1 MKNLLKFFSFGKEKE
16 TQQSPEFVLSQEQWE
31 SFVAGEETP
40 FTINEHTYNLL
51 LLESEA
57 SQPNRATALLSTGA
71 GAVIGEL
78 DVDLPSWA
86 WSAWHLGYTRGGS
99 MKIFYTALDY
109 LNQEKEKFLHQ
120 MNIRKTKENTENS
133 LGKALETDN

>member
-16 TQQSPEFVLSQEQWE
+16 TQQSPELVLSQKQWE

-71 GAVIGEL
+71 WAVIGEL

-86 WSAWHLGYTRGGS
+86 WSAWHLGYTKGGK
-99 MKIFYTALDY
+99 MAIFNTVLDY
-109 LNQEKEKFLHQ
+109 LNKEKTEFLHQ
-120 MNIRKTKENTENS
+120 VNIKKTKENTKDS
-133 LGKALETDN
+133 IGKTLETDS